1 MITELKKKEIIS
13 VKEMMDAHKKNIEDA
28 NKGLESITEKYKR
41 LMEEEKKSLKESLS
55 DSKSQLKM
63 WEKMFNS
70 FDSTAVKEALGDDYV
85 SDATDSDSV
94 EETDV
99 TDESVVDTLFG
110 QEPEEPEKIDEVEKP
125 VDNSVSEQESDSKN
139 EHDDIWGYGS
149 DDESANEDES
159 EQKVEPKKTDEAS
172 MSFDDDNDDEWP
184 DMPDF

>member
-70 FDSTAVKEALGDDYV
+70 FDSTVVKEALGSDYV
-85 SDATDSDSV
+85 TDATDSDKVEASDSSDDEV
-94 EETDV
+94 IDSLFQDIDEETDDENAEV
-99 TDESVVDTLFG
+99 NESGDEEDTDDAA
-110 QEPEEPEKIDEVEKP
+110 
-125 VDNSVSEQESDSKN
+125 DN
-139 EHDDIWGYGS
+139 
-149 DDESANEDES
+149 
-159 EQKVEPKKTDEAS
+159 EPKPESLAGIETAPDAAEEIKPEKTDEAT